1 MTDTGATGKD
11 TSAFASDISRFN
23 TADKSSGSHT
33 SSTTDDVS
41 DRFRRNAGI
50 AARNKDRD
58 DARVND
64 SHAEVSENEE
74 LIGEDNAQS
83 PVENV
88 LGEIGGDDDD
98 EFDALQH
105 LSKADV
111 KKVINFS
118 LKSAAEAAAAATQSI
133 SSSAPI
139 TTQKTSTP
147 FNRNAIVF
155 KVADKISGDEIP
167 RQEIPDCILKL
178 VQAKVPLTL
187 PCITTAAFRYI
198 HDNPTSIKTMKS
210 ADGVSQSKELML
222 DMSAF
227 GAPED
232 ISQSDWQDAWINRLE
247 IIKRT
252 SEKEIYK
259 YFKAHKKFISQQ
271 EDFSEEF
278 EAYKRFDIY
287 FCRHYSNTRFKM
299 NQQQYSFKVLEYK
312 VKFPASSFAAKPFST
327 TSTVPGSQAASQTQ
341 LQSARYEPYDWNKIP
356 SAPSTSFPKGTNPS
370 AQTGQY
376 LICGRF
382 GHRGSTCT
390 FSTTEKGSHVVAC
403 WKNRRVILIVS
414 GIEPCF
420 QWNLRSECKS
430 NHRAS
435 DHFCSVCSSKDH
447 TLFSKKCL

>member
-1 MTDTGATGKD
+1 
-11 TSAFASDISRFN
+11 
-23 TADKSSGSHT
+23 
-33 SSTTDDVS
+33 V
-41 DRFRRNAGI
+41 
-50 AARNKDRD
+50 ARNKDRD

-64 SHAEVSENEE
+64 NHAEVSENEE

-88 LGEIGGDDDD
+88 LGEIRGDDDD

-105 LSKADV
+105 LSKADF

-118 LKSAAEAAAAATQSI
+118 LKSAAEAAVAATQSI

-147 FNRNAIVF
+147 FNQNAIVF
-155 KVADKISGDEIP
+155 KVADEISGDENP

-198 HDNPTSIKTMKS
+198 HDNPTSIKTTKS

-222 DMSAF
+222 DMSPF

-232 ISQSDWQDAWINRLE
+232 ISQSDWQDAWINHLE

-252 SEKEIYK
+252 SEKGIYK

-278 EAYKRFDIY
+278 N
-287 FCRHYSNTRFKM
+287 S
-299 NQQQYSFKVLEYK
+299 
-312 VKFPASSFAAKPFST
+312 PA
-327 TSTVPGSQAASQTQ
+327 
-341 LQSARYEPYDWNKIP
+341 
-356 SAPSTSFPKGTNPS
+356 
-370 AQTGQY
+370 
-376 LICGRF
+376 
-382 GHRGSTCT
+382 
-390 FSTTEKGSHVVAC
+390 
-403 WKNRRVILIVS
+403 
-414 GIEPCF
+414 
-420 QWNLRSECKS
+420 
-430 NHRAS
+430 
-435 DHFCSVCSSKDH
+435 
-447 TLFSKKCL
+447 